1 MWGLAALSLLVCIS
15 ERYVMFSVCLV
26 YANPKR
32 LKLVSE
38 GRLGNLNYYLTL
50 KS

>member
-1 MWGLAALSLLVCIS
+1 
-15 ERYVMFSVCLV
+15 MFSACLV

-38 GRLGNLNYYLTL
+38 GRLGNLDYCLTS

>member
-1 MWGLAALSLLVCIS
+1 VCVS
-15 ERYVMFSVCLV
+15 ERHVMFSACLA
-26 YANPKR
+26 YADPKR

-38 GRLGNLNYYLTL
+38 GRLGNLDYYSTL